1 MEAIFKPPCK
11 ISFDGNVAHKW
22 TMFKQQFNNFLLAM
36 GEAHA
41 ADKVKIAMVL
51 NLAGDEALE
60 VYNTFEIANADSF
73 DEVIE
78 AFDQFCLPKKKLME
92 KQLEM

>member
-1 MEAIFKPPCK
+1 
-11 ISFDGNVAHKW
+11 
-22 TMFKQQFNNFLLAM
+22 MFKQQFNNFLLAM

-51 NLAGDEALE
+51 YLAGYEALE

>member
-1 MEAIFKPPCK
+1 MEAIFKPLCK

-22 TMFKQQFNNFLLAM
+22 TMFKQ
-36 GEAHA
+36 H

-78 AFDQFCLPKKKLME
+78 AFDQFCLPKKNETVERFKFF
-92 KQLEM
+92 KSN

>member
-22 TMFKQQFNNFLLAM
+22 TMFKQ
-36 GEAHA
+36 H
-41 ADKVKIAMVL
+41 ADKVKMVL
-51 NLAGDEALE
+51 NLASDEALE

-78 AFDQFCLPKKKLME
+78 AFDQFCLPKKNETVERFKFF
-92 KQLEM
+92 KSN